1 MRSSYLILLNVV
13 LSFAYMGFSA
23 TNLNLPQ
30 KSQVYIT
37 FKVVPAS
44 LPQNAKVFISG
55 NHEKLGNWNAGAVPM
70 KKNKDGSWGK
80 KLPFKSGDNLEY
92 KITLGSWA
100 KEALDKSGHV
110 PPNSVLDVKSNETLT
125 IFVDK
130 WKSEEFKG
138 QGQITGNLKVHHN
151 IKYEG
156 ILPRD
161 VLVWLP
167 KSYEESSQK
176 KYPVLYMHDGQ
187 QLFDPATSTHG
198 VDWQVDETVTKL
210 VEQGKMK
217 EIIVVGI
224 NNTKDRGSEYSET
237 AKGRAYRN
245 FVIKKLKPFID
256 KTYRTLPGKEHTG
269 IMGSSMGGLVSFLF
283 VWHHPDIFSMAG
295 CLSPAF
301 VECDILKKVKNN
313 KEKDKNIKIY
323 MDNGGL
329 GLEKKLQPGCEE
341 MLELL
346 EKQGFVRGDNLIWFR
361 DKKAEHNEAAWAK
374 RVWKPLLLMYGI
386 DEPKRIGK

>member
-1 MRSSYLILLNVV
+1 
-13 LSFAYMGFSA
+13 MGFSA
-23 TNLNLPQ
+23 TNFNLPQ

-44 LPQNAKVFISG
+44 LPKKAKVFISG
-55 NHEKLGNWNAGAVPM
+55 NHEKLGNWNSGAVPM
-70 KKNKDGSWGK
+70 KKNKDGSWTK
-80 KLPFKSGDNLEY
+80 TLSFKSGTHLEY

-110 PPNSVLDVKSNETLT
+110 PPNSVLFVKTNATVT
-125 IFVDK
+125 TVVDK
-130 WKSEEFKG
+130 WKSGEFKG
-138 QGQITGNLKVHHN
+138 KGQIAGNLKVHHN
-151 IKYEG
+151 MKYEG

-167 KSYEESSQK
+167 KNYEESSQK

-198 VDWQVDETVTKL
+198 VDWQVDETVSKL

-224 NNTKDRGSEYSET
+224 NNTDDRWQEYSET
-237 AKGRAYRN
+237 TKGRAYRN

-256 KTYRTLPGKEHTG
+256 KTYRTRPEREHTG
-269 IMGSSMGGLVSFLF
+269 VMGSSMGGLVSFLF
-283 VWHHPDIFSMAG
+283 VWYHPETFSMAS

-301 VECDILKKVKNN
+301 IEGDILEKVKNY
-313 KEKDKNIKIY
+313 KGGVKNIKIY
-323 MDNGGL
+323 IDNGGL

-346 EKQGFVRGDNLIWFR
+346 EKQGFVQGENLIWFR

-374 RVWKPLLLMYGI
+374 RVWKPLLYMYGI
-386 DEPKRIGK
+386 GEQK